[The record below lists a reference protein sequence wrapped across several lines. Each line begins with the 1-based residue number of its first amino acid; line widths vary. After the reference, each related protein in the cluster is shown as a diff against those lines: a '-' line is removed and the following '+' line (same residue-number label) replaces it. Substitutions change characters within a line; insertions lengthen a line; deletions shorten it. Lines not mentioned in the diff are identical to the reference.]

1 MKHRDYSNRNTND
14 RNTNDIFIQ
23 DMDREEL
30 HSYPSGKTFPDEGMP
45 PKRRKRRRRRG
56 IALPVFL
63 CIIALGS
70 LTGCLFL
77 VIKNRLLETEISEA
91 AAYVEEMNNTVLY
104 TEEETA
110 DMINAAV
117 SDASRQKEEDIL
129 GRVKTMMENGEG
141 TSAMLRELYPGEIVV
156 AADSRYYFFPVLDT
170 IRHHSYI
177 EDQFVM
183 NEDDILEYMADGE
196 VLSKKGIDVS
206 RYQGEIDWEKVAGD
220 GVEYAFIRLGIRGAT
235 EGKLMLDETYE
246 DNMEGALENGV
257 NVGVY
262 FFTQALNKEEAV
274 EEAEFVLENL
284 EDYDVSYPIVLD
296 VEEITTKNAR
306 TKNMG
311 KQDWTN
317 VCIAFCDRI
326 REAGYVPM
334 IYGNLKTFMLMVDL
348 EQLEEYEKWFAYYR
362 TPLYF
367 PYEFSVWQYSST
379 GKVNGIDTDV
389 DMNIS
394 MKDWGE

>member
-30 HSYPSGKTFPDEGMP
+30 HSYPSGKTFPGEGMP

-156 AADSRYYFFPVLDT
+156 AADSRYYFFPVLD
-170 IRHHSYI
+170 
-177 EDQFVM
+177 
-183 NEDDILEYMADGE
+183 
-196 VLSKKGIDVS
+196 LSLIH
-206 RYQGEIDWEKVAGD
+206 I
-220 GVEYAFIRLGIRGAT
+220 
-235 EGKLMLDETYE
+235 
-246 DNMEGALENGV
+246 
-257 NVGVY
+257 
-262 FFTQALNKEEAV
+262 
-274 EEAEFVLENL
+274 
-284 EDYDVSYPIVLD
+284 
-296 VEEITTKNAR
+296 
-306 TKNMG
+306 
-311 KQDWTN
+311 
-317 VCIAFCDRI
+317 
-326 REAGYVPM
+326 
-334 IYGNLKTFMLMVDL
+334 
-348 EQLEEYEKWFAYYR
+348 
-362 TPLYF
+362 
-367 PYEFSVWQYSST
+367 
-379 GKVNGIDTDV
+379 
-389 DMNIS
+389 
-394 MKDWGE
+394 